1 MRPMD
6 VNQPGF
12 VLPVMTTKH
21 RSDSVERDAT
31 LLAPS
36 NMLENEN
43 SMPKSVLAV
52 VVSFNDGAAL
62 IKTVNALVSQVDKVV
77 IVDNGSSPETL
88 YCIAELETTLGITP
102 IYLHENIGIGGA
114 LNIGVSIARK
124 EHFDWILTMD
134 QDSVAAPQMVSEMF
148 MSAETCQDA
157 AVICP
162 LLVADGVEKVNKD
175 KAVTSAITSG
185 NLVKVSCL
193 QFVGDYNERYFI
205 DSVDFEFSLRI
216 RNAGYKIVKCGSAN
230 LHHRL
235 GETRVVSM
243 MEYKYHYILHSPL
256 RRYYMYRNHMYL
268 VSGFWSRNPVF
279 LMKKTIIAIY
289 GIVEITIFDPQ
300 RWANLKMMGRGVADF
315 FRARD
320 GRYAN

>member
-1 MRPMD
+1 
-6 VNQPGF
+6 
-12 VLPVMTTKH
+12 
-21 RSDSVERDAT
+21 
-31 LLAPS
+31 
-36 NMLENEN
+36 MLENE
-43 SMPKSVLAV
+43 SLMPKSVLAV

-62 IKTVNALVSQVDKVV
+62 IKTVNALVSQVGKVV

-88 YCIAELETTLGITP
+88 CRIAELEVTLGIIP

-134 QDSVAAPQMVSEMF
+134 QDSIAAPQMVSEMF
-148 MSAETCQDA
+148 MSAEKCQDA

-162 LLVADGVEKVNKD
+162 TLVADGIEKKNKD

-185 NLVKVSCL
+185 NLVRVSYL

-216 RNAGYKIVKCGSAN
+216 RNAGYKIIKCGSAN
-230 LHHRL
+230 LHHKL
-235 GETRVVSM
+235 GETKVASI
-243 MEYKYHYILHSPL
+243 MEYKYRYILHSPL

-268 VSGFWSRNPVF
+268 VSEFWSRNPVF
-279 LMKKTIIAIY
+279 LMKKTILAIC
-289 GIVEITIFDPQ
+289 GIVEIAIFDPQ
-300 RWANLKMMGRGVADF
+300 RWVNLKMIGRGIVD
-315 FRARD
+315 RVKARD
-320 GRYAN
+320 GKYVN